1 MYPILARFH
10 LFGQPVV
17 LYSYGAMLLTALFA
31 GIGLTLTLAQR
42 AGIDWKEFGAGLVWV
57 ALAALVGAR
66 LLGVITNFEA
76 FSSGFPLSFF
86 NLRIRGVVAYG
97 GFMGG
102 FLALGALAK
111 SNRWPAGQLMDLCAV
126 GTALGI
132 GITRLGCFLSG
143 CCFGCPTDRIWGV
156 RFPADSPAYS
166 GQLAK
171 QLIPSGAAQT
181 LPVHPVQLYESAFG
195 FFLLVVLLK
204 TRNRRPGSGRSAAIF
219 FGLYAVFRFFL
230 EYFRCDAVRG
240 VYFGLSTS
248 QYIAMATAAAAF
260 SWLFFRRR

>member
-1 MYPILARFH
+1 MYPILASFH

-31 GIGLTLTLAQR
+31 GVGVTLALAHR
-42 AGIDWKEFGAGLVWV
+42 AGIDWKNFGAGLVWV

-66 LLGVITNFEA
+66 LLGVATNFEA

-86 NLRIRGVVAYG
+86 DMRIRGVVAYG
-97 GFMGG
+97 GFLGG
-102 FLALGALAK
+102 FLALGALAR
-111 SNRWPAGQLMDLCAV
+111 SNRRPAGQLMDLCAV

-143 CCFGCPTDRIWGV
+143 CCFGCPTDRVWGV
-156 RFPADSPAYS
+156 RFPADSPAYF
-166 GQLAK
+166 GQLANR
-171 QLIPSGAAQT
+171 LIPSGAAQT

-195 FFLLVVLLK
+195 FFLFTVLVK
-204 TRNRRPGSGRSAAIF
+204 ICNRRPGSGRTAAVF
-219 FGLYAVFRFFL
+219 FGSYALFRFFV

-240 VYFGLSTS
+240 VYFGFSTS
-248 QYIAMATAAAAF
+248 QYIAMATAAAALF
-260 SWLFFRRR
+260 WLLRRR